1 MNRMKRLFRLI
12 GYTVVSLFV
21 LSAFG
26 SQMKAQSYCIPATPV
41 GCGADDYINN
51 FTFATLSNLNS
62 GCNNLSGNGFS
73 YFNSITAPQVLT
85 GQSYSFN
92 VGVSPFYGQGV
103 AIWIDFNQN
112 GTYEPTERVYASADV
127 IPAGQSRNG
136 TITIPVT
143 ALPGTTR
150 MRVRCGY
157 ATLGTSIDPC
167 NNLTY
172 SETEDY
178 NVFVLG
184 GSITNAWPG
193 GTSFG
198 GITASPVVLEV
209 GQTFDG
215 SGPAFPKPS
224 VEIDRLSVPNFSQ
237 RFTYEIQALNVAGFN
252 AGTVMYEMRDPS
264 NPSSKVIPVAPGT
277 SKIVYAAEAAAGLMA
292 TGTTGSFTTVGAVG
306 GTYKVVIKHELVLSG
321 NVISTQNLEYPF
333 NVAVNRD
340 ITVSSIE
347 SPLPSRRQAY
357 IGSVP
362 IRARFMNVGLK
373 AITRY
378 RAFYEIRNAMT
389 QNIIKID
396 SVERSTDQGGG
407 LPVGG
412 VLTAAVDE
420 VLFPTTFTPA
430 SPDSFCIVVKAR
442 LLETEDAQFAVDQQQ
457 GNDRLPATD
466 CGYKFRMWYLNDFE
480 ARSLISPSSGNVYYT
495 GRPIKPI
502 AVIANNGLNV
512 DEIPVQMTAKL
523 NGNVIA
529 QSTTNVE
536 VPSGSYNIFPAYF
549 EEFTP
554 GATGTLEIC
563 IETLASGD
571 QYAPNNKSCYTFTIN
586 ERLNGTYTIGT
597 VPKPGIQNFT
607 SIKAAVDALY
617 ARGVS
622 GPVKFL
628 FTDAFYSV
636 NSISPGTAGD
646 PNEPALDFTST
657 MIGVGPTA
665 PVTFTPDPTSVG
677 LLRAGVTI
685 QLNSPNGVG
694 IQFGQSSNPWN
705 QNAVYREFPTKAN
718 ANYPGY
724 ITFDGG
730 PQKSLRLRL
739 KTPANRKA
747 VAYFGSRTY
756 NTTIKNCLIEMDPSA
771 PETEFW
777 STIPRVA
784 IDQSNLLFARDSNAT
799 VFPAQF
805 FSAGIVQRNLP
816 PADQFGSNRLGLDT
830 VLVENNITY
839 RGNKGNKIQNNEI
852 TGFGIGVMSLG
863 IGVLKE
869 RNKLVRYYNTGTEIS
884 GNRISKVGR
893 TGIFIGYEDGAKI
906 SRNKIYNV
914 AGTYFAL
921 SSALATTP
929 SIYVFNETSGI
940 EAGLWTDTT
949 STALGYNNI
958 NTEISFNEINDVRGY
973 YHTRGILVNQSQN
986 NFSQTGILEN
996 VLQPN
1001 VPERTKII
1009 GNVIFDLRRGVVTAA
1024 GSIFRNT
1031 VMHRTGIQLTTDR
1044 NEGWNSTIDATNLT
1058 SLLNPRFSF
1067 NSTKDARRYFTRED
1081 FIANNTVLIQDDSL
1095 STLASF
1101 VRGAAIGI
1109 SVMNASGAK
1118 LMNNAVAVTSPLHT
1132 ASITAGYPNT
1142 AFFHIGLLPSYSGG
1156 LTSNF
1161 NAVWPAAS
1169 TAPNVWQQQ
1178 GSFMRFVEVDTLSQI
1193 LLASCQNEYQ
1203 TRDQWYNWTGQDNQS
1218 FVGNFFNSTTDQM
1231 LRIGNEPVVSLR
1243 QASRIGSM
1251 LNNAGTNLTEVS
1263 TDIDGE
1269 IRGSAN
1275 NRYDIGAD
1283 EYNAIPYLND
1293 VEVMAVVA
1301 PRAYRSGSCSYPNGN
1316 FSDVEYI
1323 TADTNSIPVM
1333 VRVRNNSTL
1342 SQTINLSGSIAMED
1356 AATSG
1361 NAIPTYGIPATINT
1375 TSVTIS
1381 GGETRDVLLGRVNL
1395 QTLRQLG
1402 TGYTTPTW
1410 MRQAV
1415 DATMRPNVTPR
1426 YLIRAY
1432 VATFNSDEN
1441 RFNDTTQAESRFYI
1455 RQASST
1461 RFIVSAVNSGYPHT
1475 TTAPIT
1481 PGYLN
1486 ATVGRLNSDSLRV
1499 ALDTLGF
1506 FSDPLNNPNNRP
1518 FRYDIFDRSGW
1529 EAKTFD
1535 YTPYKMVLW
1544 SHDQAPMLRTE
1555 RDQIRRYL
1563 ASGTNQLKKNF
1574 MLSSQSI
1581 VTNHIG
1587 LNATNDQFFVRRE
1600 LRAEVSRNNASAVQA
1615 TPFAGGYTPSVVTSG
1630 QSFIDGVFVQR
1641 GLPEIIRATGF
1652 VNGTF
1657 ADPNP
1662 LPSMMKIY
1670 TDASSKG
1677 FARQAFRYRSIEST
1691 VAVKD
1696 STMGISTTSPTTNV
1710 LFYGVDWR
1718 HYGST
1723 GPRTGLQRVL
1733 RGSFDHVQFNDG
1745 RVTPV
1750 ELVTFDARRTGSAVT
1765 LDWATASEQNSGW
1778 YEVERAVNTGNE
1790 LAFERI
1796 ATIPAAGNSTTR
1808 REYNAV
1814 DNNVRNGSTYIYR
1827 LRMVDRDGTFDYS
1840 DEVAVVIGDNGNSA
1854 VSISEARPNP
1864 VSGIA
1869 SFDYTLN
1876 TSGNVRV
1883 ELTDMIGRVVSK
1895 IFEGNVSAGTHA
1907 LEVSAESLPA
1917 GMYQIV
1923 IKSGETVAT
1932 RSLQV
1937 VK

>member
-1 MNRMKRLFRLI
+1 
-12 GYTVVSLFV
+12 
-21 LSAFG
+21 
-26 SQMKAQSYCIPATPV
+26 MKAQSYCIPATPV

-628 FTDAFYSV
+628 FTDAFYAVS
-636 NSISPGTAGD
+636 GTD

-929 SIYVFNETSGI
+929 SIYPFNETSGI

-958 NTEISFNEINDVRGY
+958 NTEISFNEINDIRGY

-1009 GNVIFDLRRGVVTAA
+1009 GNVIFDLRRGVVTSA

-1044 NEGWNSTIDATNLT
+1044 NEGWNSNIDATNLA

-1263 TDIDGE
+1263 TDIDGDV
-1269 IRGSAN
+1269 RGSAN

-1283 EYNAIPYLND
+1283 EFNAIPYLND

-1600 LRAEVSRNNASAVQA
+1600 LRAEVSRNNALAVQA

-1657 ADPNP
+1657 TDPNP

>member
-628 FTDAFYSV
+628 FTDAFYAVS
-636 NSISPGTAGD
+636 GTD

-906 SRNKIYNV
+906 SGNKIYNV
-914 AGTYFAL
+914 AGTFFAL

-973 YHTRGILVNQSQN
+973 FHTRGILVNQSQN

-1009 GNVIFDLRRGVVTAA
+1009 GNVIFDLRRGVVTSA

>member
-512 DEIPVQMTAKL
+512 DEIPVQMTARL

-628 FTDAFYSV
+628 FTDAFYAVS
-636 NSISPGTAGD
+636 GTD

-906 SRNKIYNV
+906 SGNKIYNV
-914 AGTYFAL
+914 AGTFFAL

-1009 GNVIFDLRRGVVTAA
+1009 GNVIFDLRRGVVTSA

>member
-1 MNRMKRLFRLI
+1 MNRMKRLYRLL
-12 GYTVVSLFV
+12 GYTIVSLLV
-21 LSAFG
+21 LASSG
-26 SQMKAQSYCIPATPV
+26 SHMKAQYCIPLTST
-41 GCGADDYINN
+41 GCAAWGDFLNG
-51 FTFATLSNLNS
+51 FTFANISNNNS
-62 GCNNLSGNGFS
+62 GCTSLNGNSYS
-73 YFNSITAPQVLT
+73 YFNTLGPAQVLA
-85 GQSYSFN
+85 GQSYTLTHTNNPSYAHN
-92 VGVSPFYGQGV
+92 VAV
-103 AIWIDFNQN
+103 WIDYNQN
-112 GTYEPTERVYASADV
+112 GTFETTERVYGTTTAVPPLSV
-127 IPAGQSRNG
+127 TST
-136 TITIPVT
+136 TITIPTT
-143 ALPGTTR
+143 ALPGITR
-150 MRVRCGY
+150 LRIRTQDG
-157 ATLGTSIDPC
+157 AAITDPC
-167 NNLTY
+167 ASLTF

-178 NVFVLG
+178 NVSIVS

-193 GTSFG
+193 GANFP
-198 GITASPVVLEV
+198 GITANSVVLEV

-215 SGPAFPKPS
+215 SSAAFPKPS
-224 VEIDRLSVPNFSQ
+224 VNIDRINAAGFSQ
-237 RFTYEIQALNVAGFN
+237 RFTYEIQADNVAGISQ
-252 AGTVMYEMRDPS
+252 GTVMYEMRDPS
-264 NPSSKVIPVAPGT
+264 NPSSKVIPVVPGST
-277 SKIVYAAEAAAGLMA
+277 SIVYAAQAAAGPMA
-292 TGTTGSFTTVGAVG
+292 SGSTGTFSTVGAVG
-306 GTYKVVIKHELVLSG
+306 GTYKVVIRHELLNNGS
-321 NVISTQNLEYPF
+321 VISTQNREWPF
-333 NVAVNRD
+333 NIAVNRD
-340 ITVSSIE
+340 ITVASIE

-362 IRARFMNVGLK
+362 IRARFMNVGLRS
-373 AITRY
+373 IMRY
-378 RAFYEIRNAMT
+378 RAFYEIRNAVT
-389 QNIIKID
+389 QAIIKTD

-407 LPVGG
+407 LPSTGII
-412 VLTAAVDE
+412 TSAIDE
-420 VLFPTTFTPA
+420 VLFPSNFVPST
-430 SPDSFCIVVKAR
+430 PDSFCISVRAR
-442 LLETEDAQFAVDQQQ
+442 LLETDDSQFAVDQQP
-457 GNDRLPATD
+457 GNDVMPNVT

-480 ARSLISPSSGNVYYT
+480 ARSLISPGSAQLYT

-502 AVIANNGLNV
+502 AVVANNGLNV
-512 DEIPVQMTAKL
+512 DEIPVQMTARL
-523 NGNVIA
+523 NGNIIA
-529 QSTTNVE
+529 QSTVNVE

-549 EEFTP
+549 EEFIPSTP
-554 GATGTLEIC
+554 GTLEIC

-571 QYAPNNKSCYTFTIN
+571 QYAPNNRSCYTFTIN

-597 VPKPGIQNFT
+597 VPKAGIQNFT
-607 SIKAAVDALY
+607 TIRAAVDALY

-622 GPVKFL
+622 GPVTFL
-628 FTDAFYSV
+628 FTDSFYAV
-636 NSISPGTAGD
+636 NGTD
-646 PNEPALDFTST
+646 PSEPALDLTSN
-657 MIGVGPTA
+657 MIGVGPTT
-665 PVTFTPDPTSVG
+665 PVTFMPDPNSVG

-694 IQFGQSSNPWN
+694 IQFGQSANPWN
-705 QNAVYREFPTKAN
+705 PNAVYREFATKAN

-730 PQKSLRLRL
+730 AQKSLRLRL
-739 KTPANRKA
+739 RTPANRKA
-747 VAYFGSRTY
+747 VVYFGNRTY
-756 NTTIKNCLIEMDPSA
+756 NTTIKNCLIEMDPST

-777 STIPRVA
+777 SSIPRVA
-784 IDQSNLLFARDSNAT
+784 IDQSNLLFPRDSNT
-799 VFPAQF
+799 TTTPPQF

-839 RGNKGNKIQNNEI
+839 RGNKGNKIEGNEI
-852 TGFGIGVMSLG
+852 TGFGIGVMSIG
-863 IGVLKE
+863 IGTLKE
-869 RNKLVRYYNTGTEIS
+869 RNKLVRYYNSGTEIT
-884 GNRISKVGR
+884 GNIISKVGR

-914 AGTYFAL
+914 AGTIVTAQGTF
-921 SSALATTP
+921 
-929 SIYVFNETSGI
+929 IFDEVSGI
-940 EAGLWTDTT
+940 EAGLWTDTL

-958 NTEISFNEINDVRGY
+958 NTEISFNEINDVRGF
-973 YHTRGILVNQSQN
+973 YHSRGILVNQSQN

-1001 VPERTKII
+1001 VPERTRII
-1009 GNVIFDLRRGVVTAA
+1009 GNVIFDLRRGVVFPTGGIAR
-1024 GSIFRNT
+1024 SS
-1031 VMHRTGIQLTTDR
+1031 VSHRTGIQLTTDR
-1044 NEGWNSTIDATNLT
+1044 NSGWTSTLDATNIN
-1058 SLLNPRFSF
+1058 SLVNPRFAF

-1081 FIANNTVLIQDDSL
+1081 LIANNTVLVQDDSL
-1095 STLASF
+1095 SILSPFT
-1101 VRGAAIGI
+1101 RGAAIGI
-1109 SVMNASGAK
+1109 SVMNARDAR
-1118 LMNNAVAVTSPLHT
+1118 MINNAVAVTSPIHA
-1132 ASITAGYPNT
+1132 ASNTAGYPNT
-1142 AFFHIGLLPSYSGG
+1142 AFLHIGLLPANNGG
-1156 LTSNF
+1156 LRSNF
-1161 NAVWPAAS
+1161 NAAWPASS
-1169 TAPNVWQQQ
+1169 TAPNVWAQQ
-1178 GSFMRFVEVDTLSQI
+1178 GSFMRFIEIDTLSQI

-1203 TRDQWYNWTGQDNQS
+1203 TRDQWYNWTGQDDQS
-1218 FVGNFFNSTTDQM
+1218 FIGNFFNSTTDQM
-1231 LRIGNEPVVSLR
+1231 LRIGREPVVNLR
-1243 QASRIGSM
+1243 QASRTGSM
-1251 LNNAGTNLTEVS
+1251 LNNAGSNLTEVRS
-1263 TDIDGE
+1263 DIDGDV
-1269 IRGSAN
+1269 RGSAN

-1283 EYNAIPYLND
+1283 EFNAVPYLND
-1293 VEVMAVVA
+1293 VEVMAIVA
-1301 PRAYRSGSCSYPNGN
+1301 PRAYRSGTCSYPGGI

-1361 NAIPTYGIPATINT
+1361 NAIPTYGFPSTINT

-1381 GGETRDVLLGRVNL
+1381 GGETRDVMLGRVNL

-1426 YLIRAY
+1426 YLIRAF

-1455 RQASST
+1455 RQASTT
-1461 RFIVSAVNSGYPHT
+1461 RFIVSTVNSGYLHT
-1475 TTAPIT
+1475 TTPPTTA
-1481 PGYLN
+1481 GYAN
-1486 ATVGRLNSDSLRV
+1486 ATIGRLNSDSLRV

-1518 FRYDIFDRSGW
+1518 FRYDIFDRAGW

-1544 SHDQAPMLRTE
+1544 SHDQAPLLRTE

-1563 ASGTNQLKKNF
+1563 ASGTSQLKKNF
-1574 MLSSQSI
+1574 MLASQSI

-1587 LNATNDQFFVRRE
+1587 LNATNDQFFVRE
-1600 LRAEVSRNNASAVQA
+1600 QLRAEVSRSGAGAVQP
-1615 TPFAGGYTPSVVTSG
+1615 TPFASGYTPSVVTNG

-1657 ADPNP
+1657 TDPNP

-1670 TDASSKG
+1670 TDANSRG
-1677 FARQAFRYRSIEST
+1677 FARQAFRYRSIEAA
-1691 VAVKD
+1691 VGVKD
-1696 STMGISTTSPTTNV
+1696 STMGITTTSPTSNV
-1710 LFYGVDWR
+1710 LFYGADWR

-1723 GPRTGLQRVL
+1723 GPRTGLQRIL

-1750 ELVTFDARRTGSAVT
+1750 ELVAFDARRTGSAVT

-1796 ATIPAAGNSTTR
+1796 ETVPAAGNSTTR

-1814 DNNVRNGSTYIYR
+1814 DNSVRSGSTYIYR

-1840 DEVAVVIGDNGNSA
+1840 DEVAVVIGDNGNNA

-1864 VSGIA
+1864 VSGVA
-1869 SFDYTLN
+1869 NFDYTLN
-1876 TSGNVRV
+1876 TAGNVRV
-1883 ELTDMIGRVVSK
+1883 ELTDMIGRVVSN

-1907 LEVSAESLPA
+1907 LEVSAEALPA

-1923 IKSGETVAT
+1923 IKSGDNVAT

>member
-628 FTDAFYSV
+628 FTDAFYAVS
-636 NSISPGTAGD
+636 GTD

-906 SRNKIYNV
+906 SGNKIYNV
-914 AGTYFAL
+914 AGTFFAL

-1009 GNVIFDLRRGVVTAA
+1009 GNVIFDLRRGVVTSA

-1600 LRAEVSRNNASAVQA
+1600 LRAEVSRNNALAVQA
-1615 TPFAGGYTPSVVTSG
+1615 TPFASGYTPSVVTNG

>member
-512 DEIPVQMTAKL
+512 DEIPVQMTARL

-628 FTDAFYSV
+628 FTDAFYAVS
-636 NSISPGTAGD
+636 GTD

-914 AGTYFAL
+914 AGTFFAL

-1009 GNVIFDLRRGVVTAA
+1009 GNVIFDLRRGVVTSA

-1169 TAPNVWQQQ
+1169 TAPNVWEQQ

-1733 RGSFDHVQFNDG
+1733 RGS
-1745 RVTPV
+1745 
-1750 ELVTFDARRTGSAVT
+1750 
-1765 LDWATASEQNSGW
+1765 
-1778 YEVERAVNTGNE
+1778 
-1790 LAFERI
+1790 
-1796 ATIPAAGNSTTR
+1796 
-1808 REYNAV
+1808 
-1814 DNNVRNGSTYIYR
+1814 
-1827 LRMVDRDGTFDYS
+1827 
-1840 DEVAVVIGDNGNSA
+1840 
-1854 VSISEARPNP
+1854 
-1864 VSGIA
+1864 
-1869 SFDYTLN
+1869 
-1876 TSGNVRV
+1876 
-1883 ELTDMIGRVVSK
+1883 
-1895 IFEGNVSAGTHA
+1895 
-1907 LEVSAESLPA
+1907 
-1917 GMYQIV
+1917 
-1923 IKSGETVAT
+1923 
-1932 RSLQV
+1932 
-1937 VK
+1937 

>member
-906 SRNKIYNV
+906 SGNKIYNV
-914 AGTYFAL
+914 AGTFFAL

-973 YHTRGILVNQSQN
+973 
-986 NFSQTGILEN
+986 
-996 VLQPN
+996 
-1001 VPERTKII
+1001 
-1009 GNVIFDLRRGVVTAA
+1009 
-1024 GSIFRNT
+1024 
-1031 VMHRTGIQLTTDR
+1031 
-1044 NEGWNSTIDATNLT
+1044 
-1058 SLLNPRFSF
+1058 
-1067 NSTKDARRYFTRED
+1067 
-1081 FIANNTVLIQDDSL
+1081 
-1095 STLASF
+1095 
-1101 VRGAAIGI
+1101 
-1109 SVMNASGAK
+1109 
-1118 LMNNAVAVTSPLHT
+1118 
-1132 ASITAGYPNT
+1132 
-1142 AFFHIGLLPSYSGG
+1142 
-1156 LTSNF
+1156 
-1161 NAVWPAAS
+1161 
-1169 TAPNVWQQQ
+1169 
-1178 GSFMRFVEVDTLSQI
+1178 
-1193 LLASCQNEYQ
+1193 
-1203 TRDQWYNWTGQDNQS
+1203 
-1218 FVGNFFNSTTDQM
+1218 
-1231 LRIGNEPVVSLR
+1231 
-1243 QASRIGSM
+1243 
-1251 LNNAGTNLTEVS
+1251 
-1263 TDIDGE
+1263 
-1269 IRGSAN
+1269 
-1275 NRYDIGAD
+1275 
-1283 EYNAIPYLND
+1283 
-1293 VEVMAVVA
+1293 
-1301 PRAYRSGSCSYPNGN
+1301 
-1316 FSDVEYI
+1316 
-1323 TADTNSIPVM
+1323 
-1333 VRVRNNSTL
+1333 
-1342 SQTINLSGSIAMED
+1342 
-1356 AATSG
+1356 
-1361 NAIPTYGIPATINT
+1361 
-1375 TSVTIS
+1375 
-1381 GGETRDVLLGRVNL
+1381 
-1395 QTLRQLG
+1395 
-1402 TGYTTPTW
+1402 
-1410 MRQAV
+1410 
-1415 DATMRPNVTPR
+1415 
-1426 YLIRAY
+1426 
-1432 VATFNSDEN
+1432 
-1441 RFNDTTQAESRFYI
+1441 
-1455 RQASST
+1455 
-1461 RFIVSAVNSGYPHT
+1461 
-1475 TTAPIT
+1475 
-1481 PGYLN
+1481 
-1486 ATVGRLNSDSLRV
+1486 
-1499 ALDTLGF
+1499 
-1506 FSDPLNNPNNRP
+1506 
-1518 FRYDIFDRSGW
+1518 
-1529 EAKTFD
+1529 
-1535 YTPYKMVLW
+1535 
-1544 SHDQAPMLRTE
+1544 
-1555 RDQIRRYL
+1555 
-1563 ASGTNQLKKNF
+1563 
-1574 MLSSQSI
+1574 
-1581 VTNHIG
+1581 
-1587 LNATNDQFFVRRE
+1587 
-1600 LRAEVSRNNASAVQA
+1600 
-1615 TPFAGGYTPSVVTSG
+1615 
-1630 QSFIDGVFVQR
+1630 
-1641 GLPEIIRATGF
+1641 
-1652 VNGTF
+1652 
-1657 ADPNP
+1657 
-1662 LPSMMKIY
+1662 
-1670 TDASSKG
+1670 
-1677 FARQAFRYRSIEST
+1677 
-1691 VAVKD
+1691 
-1696 STMGISTTSPTTNV
+1696 
-1710 LFYGVDWR
+1710 
-1718 HYGST
+1718 
-1723 GPRTGLQRVL
+1723 
-1733 RGSFDHVQFNDG
+1733 
-1745 RVTPV
+1745 
-1750 ELVTFDARRTGSAVT
+1750 
-1765 LDWATASEQNSGW
+1765 
-1778 YEVERAVNTGNE
+1778 
-1790 LAFERI
+1790 
-1796 ATIPAAGNSTTR
+1796 
-1808 REYNAV
+1808 
-1814 DNNVRNGSTYIYR
+1814 
-1827 LRMVDRDGTFDYS
+1827 
-1840 DEVAVVIGDNGNSA
+1840 
-1854 VSISEARPNP
+1854 
-1864 VSGIA
+1864 
-1869 SFDYTLN
+1869 
-1876 TSGNVRV
+1876 
-1883 ELTDMIGRVVSK
+1883 
-1895 IFEGNVSAGTHA
+1895 
-1907 LEVSAESLPA
+1907 
-1917 GMYQIV
+1917 
-1923 IKSGETVAT
+1923 
-1932 RSLQV
+1932 
-1937 VK
+1937 